1 VGLIKQD
8 RRVILL
14 SRDSGWKLVEV
25 RHFHA
30 IADPVIGVAFRDSWR
45 MDDALG
51 IMARPGDPEE
61 LTSVD
66 TLPIRLGLG

>member
-30 IADPVIGVAFRDSWR
+30 IADPVMAGAFEDS
-45 MDDALG
+45 
-51 IMARPGDPEE
+51 
-61 LTSVD
+61 
-66 TLPIRLGLG
+66 